1 MRVQS
6 LVWSTGSL
14 PVVVPG
20 EGGGHKETGSGDE
33 FEAASA
39 AVRPGGAVRHALMR
53 LLPRPRRQASALRSP
68 ETAGSFAPEGA
79 VGTAAPDR
87 AAALGSA
94 SAVSE
99 AQAATA
105 LAMPKTSR

>member
-14 PVVVPG
+14 PVVPG
-20 EGGGHKETGSGDE
+20 EGGEHKETGSGDE
-33 FEAASA
+33 VEAAPA

-53 LLPRPRRQASALRSP
+53 LLPRPRRHASVLRSAD
-68 ETAGSFAPEGA
+68 TAGSFTPEGA
-79 VGTAAPDR
+79 TGTAAPDR
-87 AAALGSA
+87 AGALGSA
-94 SAVSE
+94 SAVSD
-99 AQAATA
+99 APAATA